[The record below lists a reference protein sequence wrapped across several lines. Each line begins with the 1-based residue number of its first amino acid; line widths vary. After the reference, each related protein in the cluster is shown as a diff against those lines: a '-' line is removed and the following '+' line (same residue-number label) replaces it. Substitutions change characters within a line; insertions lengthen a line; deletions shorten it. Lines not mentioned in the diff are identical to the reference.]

1 MKKSTIIMTT
11 FLIGAFFTFLNET
24 LLNIALTKIMT
35 VFHVDAPTVQWLAT
49 GFMLVMGV
57 LMPLSATIIQ
67 WFTTRQLFIGLMSIF
82 LIGTLVAGCA
92 VNFPMLLVGR
102 MIQAAGTGL
111 LIPVIMNAMLLLFP
125 PYERGKV
132 MGNFGLVM
140 MFAPAIG
147 PTLSGV
153 IVDTLG
159 WRWLFFAVIPFVV
172 FSIGFAFKYLDNV
185 GEVTKPKID
194 IFSVVLSTIGVA
206 GIIYGFSS
214 VGNIEGGFSN
224 KAVFLPIVTGLIS
237 LIIFIYRQNHLTSPL
252 LDISV
257 FKYSNY
263 SKGMFIFVVVVMAMF
278 ASEIVMPMYLQ
289 GPMGFSAKVAGMI
302 LLPGALL
309 NGAMSP
315 VMGRIFDKIG
325 PRKMIIPG
333 MFVLTL
339 VMIFYST
346 IHPGIPLYIF
356 IIVYMVLM
364 VSISMIMMPSHTN
377 AINQL
382 PKHLYPH
389 GTAIGNMIQPI
400 AGAMGISVFVSIM
413 THGQQQALEGISNPT
428 HSQTQAALTYGV
440 HHAYWFA
447 IALTV
452 IGFITAL
459 FVTRSKA
466 PEGETFGLP
475 EEQNQI

>member
-1 MKKSTIIMTT
+1 MKKSTIIMIT

-24 LLNIALTKIMT
+24 LLNIALTEIMR
-35 VFHVDAPTVQWLAT
+35 VFQVDAPTVQWLAT
-49 GFMLVMGV
+49 GFMLVMGI
-57 LMPLSATIIQ
+57 LMPLSASIIQ
-67 WFTTRQLFIGLMSIF
+67 WFTTRQLFIGLMTIF
-82 LIGTLVAGCA
+82 LVGTIIAGCA
-92 VNFPMLLVGR
+92 VNFPMILAGR

-111 LIPVIMNAMLLLFP
+111 LIPTIMNAMLNLFP
-125 PYERGKV
+125 PHERGKV

-153 IVDTLG
+153 IVDVLG
-159 WRWLFFAVIPFVV
+159 WRWLFFAVVPFVL
-172 FSIGFAFKYLDNV
+172 FSILFAYKYLENV

-194 IFSVVLSTIGVA
+194 ILSVGLSTVGVA
-206 GIIYGFSS
+206 CIIYGFSS
-214 VGNIEGGFSN
+214 VSTAEGGFSN
-224 KAVFLPIVTGLIS
+224 PLILTIIISGLIAM
-237 LIIFIYRQNHLTSPL
+237 LLFGLRQRKLEEPL
-252 LDISV
+252 LDLSV
-257 FKYSNY
+257 FKYNNY
-263 SKGMFIFVVVVMAMF
+263 ARGMFIFVVVVMAMF

-289 GPMGFSAKVAGMI
+289 GPMAFSAKVAGMI

-315 VMGRIFDKIG
+315 VMGRIFDKLG

-333 MFVLTL
+333 MFVLAC
-339 VMIFYST
+339 VMVFYST
-346 IHPGIPLYIF
+346 IHPGISVYVF

-382 PKHLYPH
+382 PKRLYPH

-400 AGAMGISVFVSIM
+400 AGAMGISIFVSIM
-413 THGQQQALEGISNPT
+413 THGQKKALEGIAHPNV
-428 HSQTQAALTYGV
+428 TQMNEALTSGV

-447 IALTV
+447 IGLTL
-452 IGFITAL
+452 IGLITAL
-459 FVTRSKA
+459 FVTKSVA
-466 PEGETFGLP
+466 PEGDTFGLP
-475 EEQNQI
+475 EEITK

>member
-1 MKKSTIIMTT
+1 MKKSTIIMIT

-24 LLNIALTKIMT
+24 LLNIALTEIMR
-35 VFHVDAPTVQWLAT
+35 VFKVDAPTVQWLAT

-57 LMPLSATIIQ
+57 LMPLSASLIQ

-82 LIGTLVAGCA
+82 LVGSLIAGFA
-92 VNFPMLLVGR
+92 MNFPMILIGR

-111 LIPVIMNAMLLLFP
+111 LIPTIMNAMLNLFP
-125 PYERGKV
+125 PHERGKV

-159 WRWLFFAVIPFVV
+159 WRWLFFAVVPFVL
-172 FSIGFAFKYLDNV
+172 FSILFAYRYLENV

-194 IFSVVLSTIGVA
+194 ILSVILSTIGVA
-206 GIIYGFSS
+206 CTIYGFSS
-214 VGNIEGGFSN
+214 VSTAAGGFAN
-224 KAVFLPIVTGLIS
+224 PMILAFIIVGLVAMI
-237 LIIFIYRQNHLTSPL
+237 LFGFRQHKLAEPL
-252 LDISV
+252 LNLGV
-257 FKYSNY
+257 FKYANY
-263 SKGMFIFVVVVMAMF
+263 SRGMFIFVVVVMAMF

-289 GPMGFSAKVAGMI
+289 GPMAFSAKVAGMI

-315 VMGRIFDKIG
+315 VMGRIFDKLG

-333 MFVLTL
+333 MFVLAG
-339 VMIFYST
+339 VMLFYST
-346 IHPGIPLYIF
+346 IHPGISVYVF

-377 AINQL
+377 AINEL
-382 PKHLYPH
+382 PKKLYPH

-400 AGAMGISVFVSIM
+400 AGAMGISIFVSIM
-413 THGQQQALEGISNPT
+413 THGQKKALEGIAHPT
-428 HSQTQAALTYGV
+428 QTQINNALTSGV

-447 IALTV
+447 IALT
-452 IGFITAL
+452 ILGLITAL
-459 FVTRSKA
+459 FITIATA
-466 PEGETFGLP
+466 PVGETFGLP
-475 EEQNQI
+475 EENKN

>member
-1 MKKSTIIMTT
+1 MKKSTIIMIT

-24 LLNIALTKIMT
+24 LLNIALTEIMQ
-35 VFHVDAPTVQWLAT
+35 VFNVDAPTVQWLAT

-57 LMPLSATIIQ
+57 LMPLSASLIQ

-82 LIGTLVAGCA
+82 LVGTLIAGFA
-92 VNFPMLLVGR
+92 MNFPMILTGR

-111 LIPVIMNAMLLLFP
+111 LIPTIMNAMLNLFP
-125 PYERGKV
+125 PHERGKV

-153 IVDTLG
+153 IVDTMG
-159 WRWLFFAVIPFVV
+159 WRWLFFAVVPFVL
-172 FSIGFAFKYLDNV
+172 FSIIFAYKYLENV

-194 IFSVVLSTIGVA
+194 ILSVVLSSVGVA
-206 GIIYGFSS
+206 GIIYGFSAVS
-214 VGNIEGGFSN
+214 TAKGGFGN
-224 KAVFLPIVTGLIS
+224 PFILGCIIIGIIS
-237 LIIFIYRQNHLTSPL
+237 MILFAIRQKKLAEPL
-252 LDISV
+252 LDLSV
-257 FKYSNY
+257 FKYANY
-263 SKGMFIFVVVVMAMF
+263 ARGMFIFVVVVMAMF

-289 GPMGFSAKVAGMI
+289 GPMAFSAKVAGMI

-333 MFVLTL
+333 MFVLAC
-339 VMIFYST
+339 VMVFYST
-346 IHPGIPLYIF
+346 IHPGISVYVF
-356 IIVYMVLM
+356 IIVYMLLM

-382 PKHLYPH
+382 PRRLYPH
-389 GTAIGNMIQPI
+389 GTAVGNMIQPI

-413 THGQQQALEGISNPT
+413 THGQKKALEGITNPT
-428 HSQTQAALTYGV
+428 ASQVNDALTSGV

-447 IALTV
+447 IFLTV
-452 IGFITAL
+452 IGLVTAL
-459 FVTRSKA
+459 FITKSEA

-475 EEQNQI
+475 EEIKK

>member
-1 MKKSTIIMTT
+1 MKKSTIIMIT

-24 LLNIALTKIMT
+24 LLNIALTKIMR
-35 VFHVDAPTVQWLAT
+35 VFNVDAPTVQWLAT

-57 LMPLSATIIQ
+57 LMPLSASLIQ
-67 WFTTRQLFIGLMSIF
+67 WFTTRQLFIGLMSLF
-82 LIGTLVAGCA
+82 LIGTLIAGFA
-92 VNFPMLLVGR
+92 VNFPMLLAGR

-111 LIPVIMNAMLLLFP
+111 LIPTIMNAMLNLFP
-125 PYERGKV
+125 PHERGKV

-159 WRWLFFAVIPFVV
+159 WRWLFFSVVPFVI
-172 FSIGFAFKYLDNV
+172 FSIVFAMRYLENV

-214 VGNIEGGFSN
+214 VSTAKGGFGN
-224 KAVFLPIVTGLIS
+224 PMILTFIIVG
-237 LIIFIYRQNHLTSPL
+237 IIAMVLFALRQRKLTEPL
-252 LDISV
+252 LDLSV
-257 FKYSNY
+257 FKYANY
-263 SKGMFIFVVVVMAMF
+263 ARGMFIFVVVVMAMF

-289 GPMGFSAKVAGMI
+289 GPMAFSAKVAGMI

-315 VMGRIFDKIG
+315 VMGRIFDKLG

-333 MFVLTL
+333 MFILAL
-339 VMIFYST
+339 VMLFYST
-346 IHPGIPLYIF
+346 IHPGISVYVF
-356 IIVYMVLM
+356 IMVYMVLM

-382 PKHLYPH
+382 PRKLYPH

-400 AGAMGISVFVSIM
+400 AGAMGISIFVSIM
-413 THGQQQALEGISNPT
+413 THGQKKALEGISNPT
-428 HSQTQAALTYGV
+428 LTQVNEALTTGV

-452 IGFITAL
+452 IGLITAL
-459 FVTRSKA
+459 FITKSVA

-475 EEQNQI
+475 EESQK

>member
-1 MKKSTIIMTT
+1 MKKSTIIMIT

-24 LLNIALTKIMT
+24 LLNIALTEIMN
-35 VFHVDAPTVQWLAT
+35 VFNVDAPTVQWLAT

-57 LMPLSATIIQ
+57 LMPLSASIIQ
-67 WFTTRQLFIGLMSIF
+67 WFNTRQLFIGLMTIF
-82 LIGTLVAGCA
+82 LIGTLIAGCA
-92 VNFPMLLVGR
+92 INFSMILAGR

-111 LIPVIMNAMLLLFP
+111 LIPTIMNAMLNLFP
-125 PYERGKV
+125 PHERGKV

-153 IVDTLG
+153 IVDMLG
-159 WRWLFFAVIPFVV
+159 WRWLFFSVVPFVL
-172 FSIGFAFKYLDNV
+172 FSIIFAYRYLENV

-194 IFSVVLSTIGVA
+194 IFSVMLSTIGVA
-206 GIIYGFSS
+206 GIIYGFSAVS
-214 VGNIEGGFSN
+214 TAAGGFKN
-224 KAVFLPIVTGLIS
+224 P
-237 LIIFIYRQNHLTSPL
+237 LIILFITAGIIGMVLFCIRQRKLAEPL

-263 SKGMFIFVVVVMAMF
+263 ARGMFIFVVVVMAMF

-289 GPMGFSAKVAGMI
+289 GPMAFSAKVAGMI

-333 MFVLTL
+333 MFVLCG

-346 IHPGIPLYIF
+346 IHPGISVYIF
-356 IIVYMVLM
+356 VVVYMILM

-382 PKHLYPH
+382 PKRLYPH

-400 AGAMGISVFVSIM
+400 AGAMGISIFVSIM
-413 THGQQQALEGISNPT
+413 THGQKKALEGVHHPT
-428 HSQTQAALTYGV
+428 TAQINAALTSGV

-452 IGFITAL
+452 IGLITAL
-459 FVTRSKA
+459 FITKSTA

-475 EEQNQI
+475 EEQQN

>member
-1 MKKSTIIMTT
+1 MKKSTIIMIT

-67 WFTTRQLFIGLMSIF
+67 WFNTRQLFIGLMSIF
-82 LIGTLVAGCA
+82 LFGTLVAGFA
-92 VNFPMLLVGR
+92 VNFPMLLAGR

-125 PYERGKV
+125 PHERGKV

-159 WRWLFFAVIPFVV
+159 WRWLFFAVVPFVL

-185 GEVTKPKID
+185 GEVTKPKVD
-194 IFSVVLSTIGVA
+194 VFSVILSTVGVA
-206 GIIYGFSS
+206 GVIYGFSS
-214 VGNIEGGFSN
+214 VSSVQGGFTN
-224 KAVFLPIVTGLIS
+224 PLVFVSIITGFIALF
-237 LIIFIYRQNHLTSPL
+237 IFVLRQKKLSSPL
-252 LDISV
+252 LDMTV
-257 FKYSNY
+257 FKYGNY

-333 MFVLTL
+333 MFVLMA
-339 VMIFYST
+339 VMFFYST
-346 IHPGIPLYIF
+346 IHPGIPLYVF
-356 IIVYMVLM
+356 IIVYMILM
-364 VSISMIMMPSHTN
+364 FSISMIMMPSHTN

-413 THGQQQALEGISNPT
+413 THGQKKALDGISRPT
-428 HSQTQAALTYGV
+428 HEQIQAALTSGV

-447 IALTV
+447 IVLTV
-452 IGFITAL
+452 IGFIIAL
-459 FVTRSKA
+459 FITRSES
-466 PEGETFGLP
+466 PEGETFGL
-475 EEQNQI
+475 EEERN